1 MSCTRCGG
9 LIVIE
14 TFSDLR
20 EEVSRAEFQGSRC
33 LNCGCIEDTVIR
45 ANQLHPMSPARARHT
60 GPVGYGRK
68 IPIWLSARRPE
79 SFFDI
84 EP

>member
-20 EEVSRAEFQGSRC
+20 EEVSRAQFQGSRC
-33 LNCGCIEDTVIR
+33 LNCGCIEDPVIR
-45 ANQLHPMSPARARHT
+45 TNQLHPMSPARTRLA
-60 GPVGYGRK
+60 GAIVQGRTA
-68 IPIWLSARRPE
+68 PSWLSPGRPE
-79 SFFDI
+79 SSFNI

>member
-9 LIVIE
+9 LIVVE

-20 EEVSRAEFQGSRC
+20 EEVSRAQFQGSRC
-33 LNCGCIEDTVIR
+33 LNCGCIDDPLIR
-45 ANQLHPMSPARARHT
+45 ANRLHPMPPTRTRLT
-60 GPVGYGRK
+60 GMAGHGRK
-68 IPIWLSARRPE
+68 APIWLNARRPE
-79 SFFDI
+79 SMFGN